1 MAAVRLEP
9 MTDEQYRDYRDTA
22 EDGYAKEIAES
33 GLMAWPDAVQ
43 KASEDFAR
51 SLPDGLATA
60 DNHLWTAY
68 DGAAAV
74 GMLWLRIETRSDGR
88 RAFVGDISVHPE
100 VRRQGYGAAIMTA
113 AEARS
118 RELGATSIALNVFGH
133 NAGARA
139 LYEQVGYETTA
150 VQMRKRL

>member
-1 MAAVRLEP
+1 MADVRLEP
-9 MTDEQYRDYRDTA
+9 MTDEQYRDYRDIA

-51 SLPDGLATA
+51 MLPDGRATT
-60 DNHLWTAY
+60 DNYLRTAY
-68 DGAAAV
+68 DDGAEV

-88 RAFVGDISVHPE
+88 RAFVGDVSVREE
-100 VRRQGYGAAIMTA
+100 VRRRGYGEAIMTA
-113 AEARS
+113 AEALGRN
-118 RELGATSIALNVFGH
+118 LGATSIALNVFGH
-133 NAGARA
+133 NTGARA
-139 LYEQVGYETTA
+139 LYEGLGYETTS